1 MHLVILHIEDNPSDA
16 HLMRAHLEDAK
27 LQDAVEICVE
37 QVTCLA
43 DALETLKRQ
52 PFNVI
57 LLDLHLHDSS
67 GMDTLKALVKAMPVV
82 VKVPIVVLSGS
93 INDLQ
98 DVEECLANGAA
109 DALDKNFITPHSL
122 LRTLIKVRMR
132 ANQEETA
139 EDEILADLQDAVA
152 KIEAIRSRINAT
164 DPSPGPVLVT
174 FLRPHSSIGSERW
187 STKPEVA
194 SSTLAGGTI
203 SRLTIL
209 PQPLFLA
216 NLQWPHGEIGYHNSL
231 RNCFCRFK
239 SYWGYHLLPRID
251 VVLRFFFGTFS
262 DDGNWRPQLLLS
274 KPINT
279 PR

>member
-1 MHLVILHIEDNPSDA
+1 MQRRISSFLGCGHSPSALTACRKGQLPKNPSDLSVGSVRIIPAMHLVILHIEDNPSDA

-164 DPSPGPVLVT
+164 DPGPGPG
-174 FLRPHSSIGSERW
+174 PGNI
-187 STKPEVA
+187 STP
-194 SSTLAGGTI
+194 S
-203 SRLTIL
+203 
-209 PQPLFLA
+209 
-216 NLQWPHGEIGYHNSL
+216 
-231 RNCFCRFK
+231 
-239 SYWGYHLLPRID
+239 
-251 VVLRFFFGTFS
+251 
-262 DDGNWRPQLLLS
+262 
-274 KPINT
+274 
-279 PR
+279 